1 MSDPFRT
8 PRLPAREVRRVL
20 RRAAELAE
28 DDPDTGSVEKT
39 MTQDELERAAGE
51 LGLPASAIARAIGA
65 PGDRDAVPTSP
76 RSFFLGAP
84 LRIFLEDELP
94 GEPTD
99 ADREDLVD
107 AIRITAGQTGS
118 VESVGKTLV
127 WKLSSGPRSARDFSV
142 RIRSRNGRTRVVVEE
157 RLNSTAVGLF
167 VGMGVGGGVGP
178 MAGYVAAV
186 VKLGVMG
193 LVFPLLWIPCMLLLA
208 RTIFAAMARR
218 RARLVREV
226 MDRVKANAARW
237 QVEALR
243 ARVGVA
249 AAAAEESQAESEANA
264 DVPPDAPAR
273 RSRA

>member
-1 MSDPFRT
+1 MS
-8 PRLPAREVRRVL
+8 
-20 RRAAELAE
+20 
-28 DDPDTGSVEKT
+28 S
-39 MTQDELERAAGE
+39 
-51 LGLPASAIARAIGA
+51 
-65 PGDRDAVPTSP
+65 

-84 LRIFLEDELP
+84 TRILLEEELP

-99 ADREDLVD
+99 VDREDLVD
-107 AIRITAGQTGS
+107 AIRIVAGQTGS

-127 WKLSSGPRSARDFSV
+127 WKLASGPRSGRDFSV

-167 VGMGVGGGVGP
+167 IGLGVGGGVGP
-178 MAGYVAAV
+178 MGGYIAAIA
-186 VKLGVMG
+186 KLGVIG

-218 RARLVREV
+218 RARLVRDV
-226 MDRVKANAARW
+226 MDRVKANATRW
-237 QVEALR
+237 QVEVPR

-249 AAAAEESQAESEANA
+249 DTAATESRDDGEAEA
-264 DVPPDAPAR
+264 DVRPDERAA